1 MLREWEA
8 RLAGLAA
15 FLGFSVLLFDYSW
28 FTGGSVWITSGRVSY
43 LTGRGFLFTGYA
55 LVDIV
60 VVLGLGLL
68 LLLFAGKRF
77 YMVLTGLS
85 LGVLV
90 VLFTVFSESL
100 FIVYILLW
108 MLLILGGFQYFYRG
122 SVLRGFLVGGL
133 LYMSAVGLAAI
144 LEVAGWIVTG
154 ETVAHPLPVLLILV
168 DNYVV
173 WMLSPLLLFIA
184 GVLGGAALFS
194 PGYRV
199 RLTGFLGLGG
209 DGGEEEPVG
218 GWGWFPW
225 VPLAMLLGFIV
236 TLVPYLPSVNPGGVP
251 VTTDWVYY
259 YKWLRDVDAVG
270 LWGVLEQHMDRPLYI
285 ILLYGVERLFH
296 VDPRSIAV
304 YQIFFLGQLYVVA
317 SYFLGRSLGGEGV
330 GVLSALFAAVSP
342 GFLSFMYGGF
352 QSDFF
357 TVSIVYFALGLIARA
372 GSGRRLVLGFIVFDL
387 AMFLHEWTWTQYI
400 LVLSLYAAVLVVR
413 EYRAGGISGRGRL
426 LLGLIVLSVLVDV
439 AKSPLGVGW
448 PSSIVGVTNASK
460 NIYLH
465 RGVVSSNHFLT
476 TIYTGGSL
484 NNPLYYM
491 LVVLGSLFSGPLLGA
506 VLFSGLTPF
515 ALLHYLITYRV
526 VVNTPLQVATGLFA
540 SRLSGLELL
549 LLYISLLSVALVFVA
564 CITYTPLV

>member
-1 MLREWEA
+1 MECWRPRVA
-8 RLAGLAA
+8 GVLAG
-15 FLGFSVLLFDYSW
+15 FTGSVLLFD
-28 FTGGSVWITSGRVSY
+28 FPRVVGGRLWLTSGRVTY
-43 LTGRGFLFTGYA
+43 LVGERFSFTGNTMLDLLFFVVSLFF
-55 LVDIV
+55 LVYLAWEGARRSLRILY
-60 VVLGLGLL
+60 VVLLPVVLVL
-68 LLLFAGKRF
+68 AGSN
-77 YMVLTGLS
+77 YLVGSYVL
-85 LGVLV
+85 LV
-90 VLFTVFSESL
+90 VLLFSA
-100 FIVYILLW
+100 
-108 MLLILGGFQYFYRG
+108 LIPFLVERG
-122 SVLRGFLVGGL
+122 VLRGFLGGVL
-133 LYMSAVGLAAI
+133 VFMAGLGLAAL
-144 LEVAGWIVTG
+144 LEIAGWIVTG
-154 ETVAHPLPVLLILV
+154 ETVAHPLPLLLILV

-184 GVLGGAALFS
+184 GVLGGVALVS
-194 PGYRV
+194 PGYREKI
-199 RLTGFLGLGG
+199 TGFLRLGG
-209 DGGEEEPVG
+209 DSSGEGFVG

-236 TLVPYLPSVNPGGVP
+236 TLVPYLPSVNPHGVP

-296 VDPRSIAV
+296 VDPRGIAV

-317 SYFLGRSLGGEGV
+317 SYFLGRSLGGERV
-330 GVLSALFAAVSP
+330 GVLSALLAAVSP

-372 GSGRRLVLGFIVFDL
+372 ESGKRLVLGFIVFDL
-387 AMFLHEWTWTQYI
+387 VMFLHEWTWTQYI

-413 EYRAGGISGRGRL
+413 EYRDGGVSSRGRL
-426 LLGLIVLSVLVDV
+426 LLGLVVLSVLVDV
-439 AKSPLGVGW
+439 AKSPLGVRW
-448 PSSIVGVTNASK
+448 PSSIVRVTNASK
-460 NIYLH
+460 NMYLH

-484 NNPLYYM
+484 NNPLYYV

-506 VLFSGLTPF
+506 VLFLGLTPF
-515 ALLHYLITYRV
+515 ALLHYVITYRV
-526 VVNTPLQVATGLFA
+526 VVNTPLQVAGGLFA

-564 CITYTPLV
+564 CIAYTPLV